1 MDESREDFA
10 ARLRRTL
17 RAAGVA
23 PAAESPSKPQE
34 PDSVPAP
41 QRAASEPLPQ
51 WYLRR
56 PQRATLR
63 KPAETATPILP
74 AHAAHSVART
84 RGMPRDISTQ
94 VNERGSFGVR
104 VERFPADFV
113 HGELRLD
120 EVLGA
125 RGAPLAQLTG
135 DTALESF
142 DPCDCTFLDIE
153 TTGLSGGAGTQ
164 VFQIGLLHFDG
175 DEFELWQGFLRSPAE
190 APALLQACSE
200 RVRRRGALVSFF
212 GKSFDRHRLEDQM
225 RLHGVP
231 PPFEARAHLDLY
243 HPCRRLYRAA
253 FVDGRLA
260 TMERELCGVQRERD
274 LPGSFA
280 PAAWFDFLAGREHL
294 LEAVF
299 LHNRLDVL
307 SLVTLC
313 AHLSRAL
320 EPESLPAR
328 HGAARARALTE
339 LFARRRDWPGA
350 RDWSGRVLELDPTD
364 RAALLVHATA
374 LERCGESTRAR
385 DAFEQLTLADDA
397 LAAQAC
403 AALARLELRA
413 GHDEAALRAC
423 ARARRL
429 ADATLTGTGHA
440 RLSASVQRMGVRASS
455 CSSAARKSDG
465 VAPTRSA
472 RSCIQ
477 APGTI
482 ARPSARARA
491 QSSASPSGPIRSAS
505 TKPIA

>member
-1 MDESREDFA
+1 MMAESREEFA
-10 ARLRRTL
+10 DRLRRTL

-23 PAAESPSKPQE
+23 PAAESPSKPPE
-34 PDSVPAP
+34 PDPVPAP
-41 QRAASEPLPQ
+41 QRTASEPLPP

-56 PQRATLR
+56 TARATLR
-63 KPAETATPILP
+63 KPVESATPILP

-84 RGMPRDISTQ
+84 RGMPRDLSTQ

-125 RGAPLAQLTG
+125 RGAALAKLTG
-135 DTALESF
+135 DAALADF
-142 DPCDCTFLDIE
+142 DPRDCTFLDIE

-175 DEFELWQGFLRSPAE
+175 DRFELWQGFLRSPAE
-190 APALLQACSE
+190 APALLEACAQ

-225 RLHGVP
+225 RLHGVE

-307 SLVTLC
+307 SLVVLC

-320 EPESLPAR
+320 EPESLPPR
-328 HGAARARALTE
+328 HAAARARSLTE
-339 LFARRRDWPGA
+339 LFARRRDWPAA
-350 RDWSGRVLELDPTD
+350 RDWSGCVLELDPAD
-364 RAALLVHATA
+364 RAALLVHASA
-374 LERCGESTRAR
+374 LERCGESASAR
-385 DAFEQLTLADDA
+385 DAFEQLAIADDA
-397 LAAQAC
+397 LAAQAL
-403 AALARLELRA
+403 AALARLELAA
-413 GHDEAALRAC
+413 GRNDSALAACERGC
-423 ARARRL
+423 RL
-429 ADATLTGTGHA
+429 ADATLTGARHA
-440 RLSASVQRMGVRASS
+440 RLRADFARTGARAIARRLLHERAAVQRQPV
-455 CSSAARKSDG
+455 
-465 VAPTRSA
+465 
-472 RSCIQ
+472 
-477 APGTI
+477 
-482 ARPSARARA
+482 
-491 QSSASPSGPIRSAS
+491 QS
-505 TKPIA
+505 